1 MLVHDARLLG
11 IVDRWL
17 TGLTRD
23 TFEQICPIARRTFST
38 FEKAERR
45 QIGEKIKGATST
57 GRRRRAG
64 RTPTTTIPMRGALVE
79 PILRLILGD
88 RRAVM
93 SVDSKERLERWR
105 LLLGGHEADGIGF
118 ALTGRALAMD
128 KAMAALYDG
137 PGERGAGLG
146 ASAPNAARWLGD
158 IREYFPS
165 SVVRV
170 MQKDA
175 IERLGMQRLLLEP
188 EMLSAVEPDL
198 NLVTT
203 LMALSGVIPQRAKA
217 TARQIVQRV
226 VQDLLRR
233 LDAPMRQAVAGA
245 LKRSTR
251 NRRPRHHEIDWNRTI
266 RANLKHYQ
274 PEYGVIVPETRIGFG
289 RSRIELRTV
298 VVCIDQS
305 GSMGQSVVYSGIFG
319 AVLASMPAL
328 RTHVVAFDTSV
339 ADLTEQL
346 SDPVDVL
353 MGIQLGGGTDINQA
367 LHYCQTL
374 ITRPTDTIFVLITDL
389 YEGGDR
395 EEMLKRAAAI
405 VGSGVRVVTLL
416 ALADTGAPSF
426 DERERR
432 GAGGHGHSQLRLHAG
447 SLPRSDGR
455 GDSGPRSR
463 PMGRRAGHD
472 RQPRPRRAGGGM
484 TPNSRS

>member
-1 MLVHDARLLG
+1 MT
-11 IVDRWL
+11 VD
-17 TGLTRD
+17 
-23 TFEQICPIARRTFST
+23 P
-38 FEKAERR
+38 
-45 QIGEKIKGATST
+45 
-57 GRRRRAG
+57 
-64 RTPTTTIPMRGALVE
+64 
-79 PILRLILGD
+79 
-88 RRAVM
+88 
-93 SVDSKERLERWR
+93 KERLERWR
-105 LLLGGHEADGIGF
+105 LLLGGNEADGIGL
-118 ALTGRALAMD
+118 ALSGRTLAMD
-128 KAMAALYDG
+128 RAMAALYDG

-175 IERLGMQRLLLEP
+175 IDRLGMHRLLLEP
-188 EMLSAVEPDL
+188 EMMSALEPDL

-226 VQDLLRR
+226 VQDLQRR
-233 LDAPMRQAVAGA
+233 LAAPMRQAVIGS

-251 NRRPRHHEIDWNRTI
+251 NRRPRHHEIDWNRTL

-289 RSRIELRTV
+289 RSRNELRTI

-319 AVLASMPAL
+319 AVLASIPAL

-339 ADLTEQL
+339 ADLTDNM

-353 MGIQLGGGTDINQA
+353 MGIQLGGGTDINRA
-367 LHYCQTL
+367 LAYCQTL
-374 ITRPTDTIFVLITDL
+374 ITRPTDTILVLITDL
-389 YEGGDR
+389 FEGGDR

-405 VGSGVRVVTLL
+405 AGSGVRVVTLL
-416 ALADTGAPSF
+416 ALADSGAPAF
-426 DERERR
+426 DERNAAAL
-432 GAGGHGHSQLRLHAG
+432 AGMGIPSFACTPDRFPDLMAVAIQGRDLGQWAG
-447 SLPRSDGR
+447 EQGMTA
-455 GDSGPRSR
+455 SR
-463 PMGRRAGHD
+463 PNRDA
-472 RQPRPRRAGGGM
+472 AE
-484 TPNSRS
+484 T

>member
-1 MLVHDARLLG
+1 MT
-11 IVDRWL
+11 VD
-17 TGLTRD
+17 
-23 TFEQICPIARRTFST
+23 P
-38 FEKAERR
+38 
-45 QIGEKIKGATST
+45 
-57 GRRRRAG
+57 
-64 RTPTTTIPMRGALVE
+64 
-79 PILRLILGD
+79 
-88 RRAVM
+88 
-93 SVDSKERLERWR
+93 KERLERWR
-105 LLLGGHEADGIGF
+105 LLLGGNEADGIG
-118 ALTGRALAMD
+118 LSLSGRTLAMD

-175 IERLGMQRLLLEP
+175 IDRLGMHRLLLEP
-188 EMLSAVEPDL
+188 EMMSALEPDL

-226 VQDLLRR
+226 VQDLQRR
-233 LDAPMRQAVAGA
+233 LDAPMRQAVVGA

-251 NRRPRHHEIDWNRTI
+251 NRRPRHHEIDWNRTL

-289 RSRIELRTV
+289 RSRHELRTI

-319 AVLASMPAL
+319 AVLASIPAL

-339 ADLTEQL
+339 ADLTDNM

-353 MGIQLGGGTDINQA
+353 MGIQLGGGTDINRA
-367 LHYCQTL
+367 LAYCQTL
-374 ITRPTDTIFVLITDL
+374 ITRPTDTILVLITDL
-389 YEGGDR
+389 FEGGDR
-395 EEMLKRAAAI
+395 DEMLKRAAAI
-405 VGSGVRVVTLL
+405 AGSGVRVVTLL
-416 ALADTGAPSF
+416 ALADSGAPAF
-426 DERERR
+426 DERNAAAL
-432 GAGGHGHSQLRLHAG
+432 AGMGIPSFACTPDRFPDLMAVAIQGRDLGQWAG
-447 SLPRSDGR
+447 EQGMTA
-455 GDSGPRSR
+455 SR
-463 PMGRRAGHD
+463 PSKDVGE
-472 RQPRPRRAGGGM
+472 
-484 TPNSRS
+484 T